1 MNIVFLDFIFY
12 VFLILDL
19 PDVTKSGKNCFVK
32 MGNCGC
38 SKVFFSPPFF
48 HFSAQYYKS
57 SFLSQLSTFIIVDLE
72 NLPEKLDQKADYIA
86 KLKVACKM
94 S

>member
-1 MNIVFLDFIFY
+1 MWLLKSVFL
-12 VFLILDL
+12 
-19 PDVTKSGKNCFVK
+19 S
-32 MGNCGC
+32 
-38 SKVFFSPPFF
+38 PFF
-48 HFSAQYYKS
+48 HFFAAQYYKS